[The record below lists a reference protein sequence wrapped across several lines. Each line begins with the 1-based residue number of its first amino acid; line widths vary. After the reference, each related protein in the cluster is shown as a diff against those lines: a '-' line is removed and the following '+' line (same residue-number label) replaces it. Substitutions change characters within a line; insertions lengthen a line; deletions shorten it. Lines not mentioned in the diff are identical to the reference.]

1 MKNIL
6 LYFGSFNPIHRGH
19 VMLAEYAVERGLC
32 DEVVLI
38 VSPQNPLKPIVDL
51 APEMDRFEM
60 AELACAAS
68 RYSDRIK
75 PSVVEFLL
83 EKPSYTIDT
92 LRYLSENF
100 GQQMR
105 FSILMGA
112 DLVDQLDSWKEP
124 EKILDNYPIYV
135 YPRRG
140 YTLKRYMDRVVSLND
155 APLCDFSS
163 TEVRSTIERGGDT
176 SRMLC
181 PEVARYIRDKGLY
194 STARRIAALT
204 AALEQTGDT
213 ADAVTLL
220 MERGMCRYRC
230 NEWGEAL
237 NDFNRVLRIDPGHR
251 EAKQLTEMVQEI
263 LAYRYKDIYNP

>member
-1 MKNIL
+1 VKNVL

-19 VMLAEYAVERGLC
+19 IALAEYAVGRGLC

-38 VSPQNPLKPIVDL
+38 VSPQNPLKPVTGL

-60 AELACAAS
+60 AERACAAS
-68 RYSDRIK
+68 RYPDRIK

-92 LRYLSENF
+92 LRYLTENF
-100 GQQMR
+100 GREMR

-112 DLVDQLDSWKEP
+112 DLVDQLDAWKEP
-124 EKILDNYPIYV
+124 EKILNDYPVYV

-140 YTLKRYMDRVVSLND
+140 CRVERHLDRIIRLDD

-163 TEVRSTIERGGDT
+163 TEVRSAVERGGDT

-181 PEVARYIRDKGLY
+181 PEVERYIREKGLY
-194 STARRIAALT
+194 STARRVVALT
-204 AALEQTGDT
+204 AALDRLAET
-213 ADAVTLL
+213 AEAVPLL

-237 NDFNRVLRIDPGHR
+237 NDFNRVLRIDPDHR
-251 EAKQLTEMVQEI
+251 EAKQLIEMVQEI